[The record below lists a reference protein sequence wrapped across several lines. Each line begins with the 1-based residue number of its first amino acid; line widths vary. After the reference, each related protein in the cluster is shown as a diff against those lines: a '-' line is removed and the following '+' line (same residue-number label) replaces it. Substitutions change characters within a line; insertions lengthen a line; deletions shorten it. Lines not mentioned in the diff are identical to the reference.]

1 MTDAARS
8 RTFNREAKGFDSSS
22 ETASSSMNSP
32 YATKNA
38 AISPPS
44 PLQLPSAVEAEAE
57 AHVLRKSP
65 SGAVADMTS
74 STTCLRPSPEAD
86 EEVQPPE
93 DYATIQRGK
102 ISVPQLQ
109 EFPAPPTSMIPRASL
124 ENMSHAPTTSSSSAT
139 TPAANQF
146 TVPSSA
152 KETQR
157 GIYAYP
163 PGYMQNPY
171 AMEATVEQRLAAELE
186 GEDEESLPAPN
197 LSRTRR
203 LSAAS
208 SLVEGG
214 LVGLLKKARRNT
226 IDLIEGVREWTGDIF

>member
-8 RTFNREAKGFDSSS
+8 RTFDREGKGFESST
-22 ETASSSMNSP
+22 ETASSSLNSP

-38 AISPPS
+38 AIFPPS

-57 AHVLRKSP
+57 AHILRKSP
-65 SGAVADMTS
+65 SGTVADITS
-74 STTCLRPSPEAD
+74 STTFLRPSPKAD

-102 ISVPQLQ
+102 ISAPQLQ
-109 EFPAPPTSMIPRASL
+109 ECPAPPTSMIPRASF
-124 ENMSHAPTTSSSSAT
+124 ENLSHAPSTSSSSAT
-139 TPAANQF
+139 TPAANYF

-152 KETQR
+152 RETQR
-157 GIYAYP
+157 AIYAHP

-186 GEDEESLPAPN
+186 GEDEGFLPAPN

-208 SLVEGG
+208 NLVEGG

-226 IDLIEGVREWTGDIF
+226 TDLIEGVREWTGDTF